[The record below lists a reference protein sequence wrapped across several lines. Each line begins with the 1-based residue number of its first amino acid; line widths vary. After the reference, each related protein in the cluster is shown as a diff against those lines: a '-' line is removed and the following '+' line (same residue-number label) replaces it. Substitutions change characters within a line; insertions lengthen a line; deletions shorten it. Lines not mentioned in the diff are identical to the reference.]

1 MKALGVASF
10 CMLALA
16 TCLAT
21 PGFAA
26 SVTVTD
32 SSTVLPNAAND
43 TTALLLDA
51 GLTVRN
57 AGGGKYIVV
66 ANNFHCD
73 ERNNGALGPS
83 DVHAGLETLQCRIN
97 SQNQKGT
104 KAGTPF
110 GDQRALRHLLQ
121 TIQDS
126 SAAAGTVFTDCAMG
140 YCGTFAKSIACTID
154 TTIQNYSNGGRWSCT
169 YVDGY

>member
-1 MKALGVASF
+1 MKALCIASF
-10 CMLALA
+10 CIL
-16 TCLAT
+16 CLAT
-21 PGFAA
+21 PGLAA

-43 TTALLLDA
+43 TTALLLGA

-57 AGGGKYIVV
+57 AGGGKYVVV

-73 ERNNGALGPS
+73 ERNNGALDAA
-83 DVHAGLETLQCRIN
+83 DVHAGLETLKCRIN
-97 SQNQKGT
+97 SKNQKGT
-104 KAGTPF
+104 TAGTPF

-126 SAAAGTVFTDCAMG
+126 SAAGGTVFTDCAMG
-140 YCGTFAKSIACTID
+140 YCGTFAKSITCTID
-154 TTIQNYSNGGRWSCT
+154 TTIQNFSNGGRWSCT

>member
-1 MKALGVASF
+1 MKALFLACF
-10 CMLALA
+10 CMMA
-16 TCLAT
+16 LAT
-21 PGFAA
+21 PGLAA

-51 GLTVRN
+51 GLTVTN

-73 ERNNGALGPS
+73 ERNNGALGAS
-83 DVHAGLETLQCRIN
+83 DVHAGLETLKCRIN

-104 KAGTPF
+104 TAGTPF
-110 GDQRALRHLLQ
+110 GDQRALHHLLQ
-121 TIQDS
+121 TVQDS
-126 SAAAGTVFTDCAMG
+126 SAAGGTVFTDCAMG
-140 YCGTFAKSIACTID
+140 YCGTFAKSITCTID
-154 TTIQNYSNGGRWSCT
+154 TTIQNFSNGGRWSCT
-169 YVDGY
+169 FVDGY